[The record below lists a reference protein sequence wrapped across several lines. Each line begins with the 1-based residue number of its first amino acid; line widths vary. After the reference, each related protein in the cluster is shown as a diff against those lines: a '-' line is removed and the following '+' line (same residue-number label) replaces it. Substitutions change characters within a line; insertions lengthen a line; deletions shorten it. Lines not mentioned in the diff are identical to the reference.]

1 MLLGSFNALQRGGAR
16 ASRVGRPIE
25 SALTQAR
32 PRLAPGAGE
41 TGTAAMPSAPAPD
54 SVGFHTTTLTIPTYP
69 YARYLHSRLDPTYN
83 ITYRHLDRRA
93 YEESHPAP
101 LPQEYTLLVL
111 ENDYLKVTL
120 LPELGGRV
128 YQMVYKPTGHNELY
142 QNPVIK
148 PTHWGPLNCDENWWL
163 AAGGIEWCL
172 PVQEHGYEWGEP
184 WQYQALTSTTGV
196 TVTLRDTT
204 ASDRIRATIMVHLPT
219 ERATL
224 RITPRI
230 ENPTGETI
238 DYTYWTNAMLAPGA
252 ANTAGANLHFVLNAD
267 QATVHS
273 SGDFEAGKV
282 LDWPVH
288 DGRNYSRLG
297 NWNQWLG
304 VFERPRAG
312 ADFVGVYD
320 TAVDEGIVRIFP
332 SDAIPGSKAFG
343 LGWARPIDA
352 ATWTDDGST
361 YVELHG
367 GVVSTFWD
375 TATIT
380 GGQALEWTE
389 HWYPVNGIGWLS
401 TATAEAALGV
411 HESDGRFHVSVH
423 STAIRAAGT
432 SALAIWDRA
441 TCIELAGWVVPEI
454 APGDPFKASVTTG
467 GRAPDDVSF
476 VYLDHAGG
484 ALAAVNPRDC
494 VPPSSSVEPLP
505 PWVETPAF
513 TLTWTGQDI
522 WSGIAAYDVQV
533 RDGYADPWTEWL
545 SGTSATS
552 ETFTGTHGH
561 TYFFRARARDQ
572 GGNEERFGDEEWG
585 QASTTVLTE
594 YAPVLVTSRKSAASR
609 LFATGQTLAYTV
621 VISNTGNLTAATAL
635 TDTPPSSMLVLTET
649 LAATAGM
656 APSCMGG
663 RIYWGGTVEAGEEV
677 RVNYAL
683 SPTAATPLGMPL
695 TNTTEI
701 AGSVLGPIVRRETV
715 VQAHLVWLPMV
726 ARGWDP

>member
-1 MLLGSFNALQRGGAR
+1 MLLGSFNALQHSGTRSSPVGG
-16 ASRVGRPIE
+16 SIE
-25 SALTQAR
+25 ATLAQAK
-32 PRLAPGAGE
+32 PRLAPGAEEIRTVG
-41 TGTAAMPSAPAPD
+41 MPSAPALD
-54 SVGFHTTTLTIPTYP
+54 DVTFCTTTLIIPTYP

-83 ITYRHLDRRA
+83 VTYRTLDRRT

-101 LPQEYTLLVL
+101 APQEYTLLVL

-128 YQMVYKPTGHNELY
+128 YQMIYKPTGHNELY

-148 PTHWGPLNCDENWWL
+148 PTQWGPLSCDENWWL

-184 WQYQALTSTTGV
+184 WHYRALTSTTGV

-204 ASDRIRATIMVHLPT
+204 ANDRIRATIMVHLPAD
-219 ERATL
+219 RATL
-224 RITPRI
+224 TVTPRI

-238 DYTYWTNAMLAPGA
+238 EYTYWTNAMLAPGA
-252 ANTAGANLHFVLNAD
+252 ANTAGADLHFVLNTD
-267 QATVHS
+267 QVTVHS

-288 DGRNYSRLG
+288 NGRNYSRLG

-320 TAVDEGIVRIFP
+320 TTADEGVVRIFP
-332 SDAIPGSKAFG
+332 CGAIPGSKAFG

-352 ATWTDDGST
+352 ATWTDDESM

-367 GVVSTFWD
+367 GVVPTFGD

-380 GGQALEWTE
+380 AGHGLEWTE
-389 HWYPVNGIGWLS
+389 HWYPVSGIGRLS

-411 HESDGRFHVSVH
+411 QESDGHFHVSVH
-423 STAIRAAGT
+423 STAPRAAGT
-432 SALAIWDRA
+432 STLAIWDRA
-441 TCIELAGWVVPEI
+441 TCIEMAGWALPEI

-467 GRAPDDVSF
+467 GRTPDDVSF
-476 VYLDHAGG
+476 MYLDNAGS
-484 ALAAVNPRDC
+484 ALVAVNPRDC

-505 PWVETPAF
+505 PWVETSTF
-513 TLTWTGQDI
+513 TVTWAGQDL
-522 WSGIAAYDVQV
+522 WSGITTYDLQV
-533 RDGYADPWTEWL
+533 RDGYADPWTDWL

-552 ETFTGTHGH
+552 GAFTGTHGH

-572 GGNEERFGDEEWG
+572 EGNEERFGDEEWG
-585 QASTTVLTE
+585 QAFTTVLTE
-594 YAPVLVTSRKSAASR
+594 HAPVLVTSHKSAAPR
-609 LFATGQTLAYTV
+609 LFAAGQTLAYTV
-621 VISNTGNLTAATAL
+621 VISNTGNLAAAAVL

-656 APSCMGG
+656 APSYTGG
-663 RIYWGGTVEAGEEV
+663 RIYWGGTVEAGEKV
-677 RVNYAL
+677 CVNYAL
-683 SPTAATPLGMPL
+683 WPTAATPLGVLL

-701 AGSVLGPIVRRETV
+701 AGSVLGAIVRRETV
-715 VQAHLVWLPMV
+715 VQAHLVWLPVV